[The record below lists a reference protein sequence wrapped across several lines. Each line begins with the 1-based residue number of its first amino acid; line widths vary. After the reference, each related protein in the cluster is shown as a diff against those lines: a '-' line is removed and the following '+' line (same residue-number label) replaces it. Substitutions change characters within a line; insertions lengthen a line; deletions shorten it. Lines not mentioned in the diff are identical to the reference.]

1 VKIVIHG
8 PLAGY
13 GPDGNIASWGPDQEV
28 DLDDNNPKA
37 VAWGKAWLSFKQPDG
52 AASADLVEDAKAEPS
67 EPSLADLREQAD
79 AKGLPTYGTKAQLQ
93 ERLAE
98 ADKGK

>member
-13 GPDGNIASWGPDQEV
+13 GPDGNIASWGPNQQV
-28 DLDDNNPKA
+28 DLDDSDAKQ

-52 AASADLVEDAKAEPS
+52 AASADLVEDMKVEPS
-67 EPSLADLREQAD
+67 EPTLAGLREQAD

-93 ERLAE
+93 ERLTE